1 MTSNPALLIGLAGFP
16 HQANNGLCERHFLYH
31 SNQNVKGGFQH
42 SGYSHFMV
50 GAAYDGV
57 NRVNREREWVQ
68 QGPDD
73 TGLEEKQGLEPLCCI
88 QGDSNPHLDCI
99 H

>member
-1 MTSNPALLIGLAGFP
+1 
-16 HQANNGLCERHFLYH
+16 
-31 SNQNVKGGFQH
+31 
-42 SGYSHFMV
+42 MV
-50 GAAYDGV
+50 GAVHDGA

-73 TGLEEKQGLEPLCCI
+73 TGLEEKPGLEPLCCI

>member
-16 HQANNGLCERHFLYH
+16 HLANNKLRERNLLYH
-31 SNQNVKGGFQH
+31 STQNIIGGFSH
-42 SGYSHFMV
+42 TGYSYSVV
-50 GAAYDGV
+50 GAVCFGT
-57 NRVNREREWVQ
+57 NRVNIERDWVQ
-68 QGPDD
+68 QGDI
-73 TGLEEKQGLEPLCCI
+73 GLEGKPGLEPLCCI

>member
-1 MTSNPALLIGLAGFP
+1 
-16 HQANNGLCERHFLYH
+16 
-31 SNQNVKGGFQH
+31 
-42 SGYSHFMV
+42 MV
-50 GAAYDGV
+50 GAAYDGA
-57 NRVNREREWVQ
+57 NRVNREREWEQ

-73 TGLEEKQGLEPLCCI
+73 TGLEEKPGLEPLRCI